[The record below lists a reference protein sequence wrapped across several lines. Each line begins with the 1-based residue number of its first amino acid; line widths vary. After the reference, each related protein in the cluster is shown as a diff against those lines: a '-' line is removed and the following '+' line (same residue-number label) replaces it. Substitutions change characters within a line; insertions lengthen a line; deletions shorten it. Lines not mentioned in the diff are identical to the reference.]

1 MPDDQIR
8 GDDAISVR
16 LQTLAERLGAR
27 FGDLLEIRTQKADQF
42 PITTVSVLPQNPKAC
57 SMSWIEMGQ
66 SELIIGVGRGGRW
79 EERRDT
85 EAVDFLENVVAAV
98 TGGRVVEVFGPG
110 RSQVTVMF
118 SDGTSKRSSEG
129 SAPIGCL
136 PAPFWPRWGRKV
148 TYSPY
153 D

>member
-1 MPDDQIR
+1 VPDDQIL
-8 GDDAISVR
+8 GEDAISAR
-16 LQTLAERLGAR
+16 LHALAERLGAR
-27 FGDLLEIRTQKADQF
+27 FGDLLEIRTEKLEKY

-79 EERRDT
+79 EELRDIG
-85 EAVDFLENVVAAV
+85 AVDFLEQVVAAV
-98 TGGRVVEVFGPG
+98 TDGRVVEVFGPG
-110 RSQVTVMF
+110 RSRVTVTF
-118 SDGTSKRSSEG
+118 ADGTSKRSSVG
-129 SAPIGCL
+129 TAPTGCL